1 MNNYRPSFLNSIP
14 PIVKNLIAINLI
26 LWLASLVSPSFF
38 SRWGLNIDLTDIL
51 GMHYWASS
59 KFSPAQL
66 ITYMFMHGGF
76 SHILFNMFALY
87 MFGGVLE
94 QLWGPKRFLFYYLIT
109 GIGAGIVQQLFW
121 TMEYHSLLVAMNNA
135 ISANSGEGL
144 LPFQDVLGKYFSMSN
159 LSSFDAPAL
168 VGMKRMFL
176 DLPVTI
182 GYFSMSN
189 LSSFDAPALVG
200 MKRMFLDLPVTIGAS
215 GSVFGLLLA
224 FGWLFP
230 EAKLM
235 IFPLPIP
242 IKARIFVLIYGVAE
256 LFLGVAQF
264 SGDSV
269 AHFAHL
275 GGMLFGTIL
284 ILYWKKKNRL

>member
-14 PIVKNLIAINLI
+14 PVVKNLIAINII
-26 LWLASLVSPSFF
+26 LWLATLVAPGIFR
-38 SRWGLNIDLTDIL
+38 RWGLDVDLTDIL

-59 KFSPAQL
+59 KFNPAQFL
-66 ITYMFMHGGF
+66 TYIFMHG
-76 SHILFNMFALY
+76 SLNHIFFNMFALY

-94 QLWGPKRFLFYYLIT
+94 QMWGTKRFLLYYLVT
-109 GIGAGIVQQLFW
+109 GVGAGIVQQLFW
-121 TMEYHSLLVAMNNA
+121 TFEYQSLINAMNDA
-135 ISANSGEGL
+135 ISANSGEVL
-144 LPFQDVLGKYFSMSN
+144 LPFQDVLSRYFRMSD
-159 LSSFDAPAL
+159 LSAFDAPAII
-168 VGMKRMFL
+168 GMKKMF
-176 DLPVTI
+176 V
-182 GYFSMSN
+182 
-189 LSSFDAPALVG
+189 
-200 MKRMFLDLPVTIGAS
+200 DLPVTIGAS

-235 IFPLPIP
+235 MLFFPVP
-242 IKARIFVLIYGVAE
+242 IKARIFVLLYGVAE

-275 GGMLFGTIL
+275 GGMLFGVML
-284 ILYWKKKNRL
+284 ILYWKKNHKLY